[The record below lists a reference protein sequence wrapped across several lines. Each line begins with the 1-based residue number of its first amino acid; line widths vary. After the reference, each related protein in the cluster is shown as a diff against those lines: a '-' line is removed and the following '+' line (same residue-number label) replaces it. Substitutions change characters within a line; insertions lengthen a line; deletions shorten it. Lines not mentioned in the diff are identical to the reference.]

1 MKQKSQANLL
11 ADQSFIGPL
20 AAAVIVAIIV
30 GFTTDKFWAFNNL
43 NNIALAVSIT
53 ALIAIGAT
61 LVIFIGGIDISSG
74 SMIALITMAM
84 ANLIKMNGYPV
95 WTGILLAIVLGGVL
109 GACNGFLTAY
119 LRVPSFISTL
129 AGASIFKGF
138 AFLLN
143 GGSPIFSVAPNFE
156 FLFYGKLFNTI
167 PLPFIYVAVFY
178 FIFAGFMKYSRQG
191 REIYAVGGNES
202 AARLS
207 GINVKRVKLLTFV
220 IAGIMA
226 GFAAVLMAS
235 RLNSG
240 SPNYG
245 AGMEMSAI
253 AAAVIGGASLAGGRG
268 SIINTLLGALT
279 IVIVQNGLNLNA
291 VNTSLQSITLGSIIL
306 FAVLLDMWKVEFSQ
320 IAKKVFRAQKQL

>member
-1 MKQKSQANLL
+1 MKQKKQARLL
-11 ADQSFIGPL
+11 ADQGIVGPL
-20 AAAVIVAIIV
+20 AAAIIVAIIV
-30 GFTTDKFWAFNNL
+30 GFTTDKFWAINNM

-53 ALIAIGAT
+53 ALMAIGAT

-74 SMIALITMAM
+74 SMIALISMVM
-84 ANLIKMNGYPV
+84 ANLIKMNGLSV
-95 WTGILLAIVLGGVL
+95 WAGILSAIILGGIL

-143 GGSPIFSVAPNFE
+143 GGSPIFSLAPNFE
-156 FLFYGKLFNTI
+156 IFFYGKLFNLI
-167 PLPFIYVAVFY
+167 PLPLIYVAVFY
-178 FIFAGFMKYSRQG
+178 SLFAVFMKYSKPG

-207 GINVKRVKLLTFV
+207 GINVKSIKMMTFV

-226 GFAAVLMAS
+226 GFASVLMAS

-245 AGMEMSAI
+245 AGMEMAAI

-306 FAVLLDMWKVEFSQ
+306 FAVLIDMWKAEISQ
-320 IAKKVFRAQKQL
+320 IARKIIRAPKKL